1 MPQTSPPG
9 RPTVIAAL
17 TFGGSAAVSAAMMLF
32 AARILC
38 LALVVAVFPPFGAG
52 AEEKR
57 LHIYNWSD
65 YIAPD
70 TLANFTR
77 ETGIE
82 VTYDVYDGNEVL
94 EAKLLAGHSGYDIVV
109 PSASPFM
116 ARQIAAGAYLPLD
129 KAKLPNLKNLEPRML
144 ALAATADPGNAH
156 GVPYLWSVT
165 GIGFNLPLVERALGD
180 TAPRD
185 SLALLF
191 DPALAEKLA
200 PCGIALLD
208 TPQEV
213 VPAALAYLRLDPK
226 SHEPGDLGRA
236 IALLDRVRPYV
247 RKFHSSQYI
256 NDLATGDI
264 CVALGYSGDVIQ
276 ARNRAREAA
285 SPVEIGFRVPREGA
299 QMAIDMLGIPADAPH
314 PDNAHAFI
322 DYILRPEVIAAIS
335 NAVSY
340 PNPNLAATA
349 LVDPAIRDDP
359 GIYPPDSVR
368 RLLYIDPPAPRA
380 YERLRTRAWSR
391 MKSGC

>member
-1 MPQTSPPG
+1 MIPPSFV
-9 RPTVIAAL
+9 RRLSLAAFLAAAL
-17 TFGGSAAVSAAMMLF
+17 PLAAAA
-32 AARILC
+32 
-38 LALVVAVFPPFGAG
+38 
-52 AEEKR
+52 AEEPV
-57 LHIYNWSD
+57 LHVYNWSD

-70 TLANFTR
+70 TIANFEK
-77 ETGIE
+77 ETGIS

-94 EAKLLAGHSGYDIVV
+94 EAKLLAGHSGYDVVV

-116 ARQIAAGAYLPLD
+116 ARQITAGAYRTLD
-129 KAKLPNLKNLEPRML
+129 KSRLPNLKNLDPKLL

-165 GIGFNLPLVERALGD
+165 GIGFNLALVERALGD

-185 SLALLF
+185 SLTLLF

-213 VPAALAYLRLDPK
+213 VPAALAYLGRDPK
-226 SHEPGDLGRA
+226 SHEPGDLDRA

-264 CVALGYSGDVIQ
+264 CIALGYSGDVIQ
-276 ARNRAREAA
+276 ARNRAREVE
-285 SPVEIGFRVPREGA
+285 SPVEIAFRVPREGA
-299 QMAIDMLGIPADAPH
+299 QMSIDMLGIPADAPH

-322 DYILRPEVIAAIS
+322 DYILRPEIIAAIS

-340 PNPNLAATA
+340 PNPNLTANA
-349 LVDPAIRDDP
+349 LVDPEIRDDP
-359 GIYPPDSVR
+359 GIYPPETVR
-368 RLLYIDPPAPRA
+368 RLLYIDLPAPRA
-380 YERLRTRAWSR
+380 YERLRTRAWSH